1 MNQFDDKIRPAFFIT
16 EAAPCPYIEGQKERK
31 LFTHLAGD
39 NAEALN
45 YSLSRAGFRRSQN
58 IAYRP
63 ACDFCQACQSSRV
76 MADRFTPTANFRRIL
91 WRNEDVTRTVT
102 PASASREQYDLL
114 RSYIDARHE
123 DGGMADMTSLHYIE
137 MVEETTVDTH
147 LVEYRLADGRLIA
160 CLICDTMPDGLSMVY
175 SFFDP
180 LEKSR
185 SLGSFLILDQ
195 IQRAQHAGQPFV
207 YLGYLIEDCQ
217 KMAYKKRF
225 RTMQCLGKDGWTLY
239 N

>member
-1 MNQFDDKIRPAFFIT
+1 MNQFDDQIKPAFFIT
-16 EAAPCPYIEGQKERK
+16 EAAPCPYIEGQMERK
-31 LFTHLAGD
+31 LFTHLVGD
-39 NAEALN
+39 NANELN
-45 YSLSRAGFRRSQN
+45 YSLSRAGFRRSQTV
-58 IAYRP
+58 AYRP

-76 MADRFTPTANFRRIL
+76 MAERFTPSANFRRIL
-91 WRNEDVTRTVT
+91 RRNQDVKRAVI

-114 RSYIDARHE
+114 RNYIDHRHE

-137 MVEETTVDTH
+137 MVEATAVDTH
-147 LVEYRLADGRLIA
+147 LVEYRLEDGRLIA
-160 CLICDTMPDGLSMVY
+160 CLICDRMADGLSMVY

-180 LEKSR
+180 HEKSR
-185 SLGSFLILDQ
+185 SLGSYIILDQ
-195 IQRAQHAGQPFV
+195 IQRAQESGLPFV

-225 RTMQCLGKDGWTLY
+225 QPLQCLGKDGWTLY